1 MSQMQ
6 LREQELQSQIDIEKA
21 LSQKERELRK
31 EYEEEIRKLDAEN
44 ARVKFEN
51 EQLKALNHKEN

>member
-1 MSQMQ
+1 MQ